1 MSSTKRALALVGMP
15 GSGKSTGAAFL
26 QKEGYVH
33 FRFGSIVTSEVVR
46 RGQPLTPMNE
56 RVVREEFRA
65 KDGMDA
71 IAKRALP
78 YLRTML
84 KEHDLIVIDGLYSF
98 SEYKLLNRDL
108 DAELVVVA
116 IVSDRKIRYGRLGS
130 RAERPLTFDEAE
142 SRDLA
147 EIENLEKGG
156 PIAIA
161 DYTLLNNGTPAE
173 LHAALDAVIESM
185 LQETPL

>member
-1 MSSTKRALALVGMP
+1 M
-15 GSGKSTGAAFL
+15 
-26 QKEGYVH
+26 QKEGYAH
-33 FRFGSIVTSEVVR
+33 FRFGSIVTGEVVR
-46 RGQPLTPMNE
+46 RGLPLTPGNE
-56 RVVREEFRA
+56 RIVREEFRA
-65 KDGMDA
+65 KEGMDA

-78 YLRTML
+78 YLRDL
-84 KEHDLIVIDGLYSF
+84 LSEHDLIVIDGLYSF

-116 IVSDRKIRYGRLGS
+116 IVSDRKIRYARLNS

-142 SRDLA
+142 ARDLA

-161 DYTLLNNGTPAE
+161 DYTLLNNGSPAD
-173 LHAALDAVIESM
+173 LHAALDTVLESM
-185 LQETPL
+185 LLETPL

>member
-1 MSSTKRALALVGMP
+1 MSSIKRALALVGMP

-46 RGQPLTPMNE
+46 RGLPLTPGNE
-56 RVVREEFRA
+56 KIVREEFRSRE
-65 KDGMDA
+65 GMDV

-78 YLRTML
+78 YLRNML

-108 DAELVVVA
+108 DAELIVVA
-116 IVSDRKIRYGRLGS
+116 IVSDRRIRYARLAARS
-130 RAERPLTFDEAE
+130 ERPLSSAEAE

-173 LHAALDAVIESM
+173 LNAALDAVIESLM
-185 LQETPL
+185 QETPL